1 VYFSSEDDA
10 SCEPSTNHPGFTMQH
25 IPKPRFLSGR
35 ACYNLADLFVPNFS
49 RGQRLPE
56 RPNTINAL
64 NATIS
69 NANAP
74 NTTNGTIST
83 ATGFNRLHLSVLNAA
98 SFTFPTNYSR
108 IWYQQTNESMDGTTA
123 PGEMAARLLTVY
135 TVRDCRQS
143 RGYPPK
149 ELELAPVYSWTCQSE
164 ASGECFSTPEEIQ
177 SFHISSAAVY
187 GDGKKCVTM
196 EARGS
201 AEELRPGCFLSVF
214 VGFMIMMLVGLVL

>member
-1 VYFSSEDDA
+1 MYFSSENDA
-10 SCEPSTNHPGFTMQH
+10 SCEPSTNHPGFTMNH
-25 IPKPRFLSGR
+25 VPMPRILSER
-35 ACYNLADLFVPNFS
+35 ACYNLADLFAPNFT
-49 RGQRLPE
+49 RGQRLP
-56 RPNTINAL
+56 RRLNTTNAT

-83 ATGFNRLHLSVLNAA
+83 AKGSNRLNISVLNSAA
-98 SFTFPTNYSR
+98 FTFPTNYSR
-108 IWYQQTNESMDGTTA
+108 IWYQQTNESMDGATA

-135 TVRDCRQS
+135 SDRDCRQS
-143 RGYPPK
+143 RWYPPK

-164 ASGECFSTPEEIQ
+164 AAGECYSTPEEIQ

-187 GDGKKCVTM
+187 GNGKKCVTM

-201 AEELRPGCFLSVF
+201 AEELKPGCFLPVF

>member
-1 VYFSSEDDA
+1 VYFSSENDA

-25 IPKPRFLSGR
+25 IPKPRFLSER
-35 ACYNLADLFVPNFS
+35 ACYNLADLFAPNFS

-56 RPNTINAL
+56 RLNTTNAINA
-64 NATIS
+64 S
-69 NANAP
+69 AP

-83 ATGFNRLHLSVLNAA
+83 AKGSNRLNLLVLNAA

-201 AEELRPGCFLSVF
+201 AEELRLGCFLSVF

>member
-1 VYFSSEDDA
+1 
-10 SCEPSTNHPGFTMQH
+10 MQH
-25 IPKPRFLSGR
+25 IPKPRFLSER
-35 ACYNLADLFVPNFS
+35 AFYNLADLFAPNFS

-56 RPNTINAL
+56 RLNTTNAI

-74 NTTNGTIST
+74 NTINGTIST
-83 ATGFNRLHLSVLNAA
+83 AKGSNRLNVSVLNSAA
-98 SFTFPTNYSR
+98 FSFAANYSR
-108 IWYQQTNESMDGTTA
+108 IWYQQTNKSMPGTTA

-135 TVRDCRQS
+135 TVRDCRQN

-164 ASGECFSTPEEIQ
+164 AAGECYSTSEEIQ

-187 GDGKKCVTM
+187 GDGKHCVTM

-214 VGFMIMMLVGLVL
+214 VGFMIMMLVGLLL